1 PGRKANMVIPE
12 TPGSLYDL
20 CVAGSQNDQITLFS
34 PGGLEGPVSQVAAA
48 KSVNESLAELEVERT
63 AARGGG
69 RAALHRY
76 RLERGWRHLLIRST
90 YENTV
95 DAEWKLKPEPVVKG
109 LQETRS
115 FAGIFF
121 ADAMNPQDRQ
131 GYAWAP
137 LSFPGA

>member
-1 PGRKANMVIPE
+1 DPTYLLPRGKEADGIRGDFLLKNGYLEAVIAGNTPGRKANMVIPE

-48 KSVNESLAELEVERT
+48 KSGNESLAELEVERT

-95 DAEWKLKPEPVVKG
+95 DAEW
-109 LQETRS
+109 
-115 FAGIFF
+115 
-121 ADAMNPQDRQ
+121 
-131 GYAWAP
+131 
-137 LSFPGA
+137 